1 MADNVRELDQ
11 IQIELDR
18 LHERSQ
24 SNKANMT
31 AHEAVCE
38 ERYNNIMSMMNEIRG
53 ELKSMHYKIEGVSEL
68 ATKGKTS
75 LKTLLWVGGA
85 IASVTAFMVMIIN
98 MFPK

>member
-11 IQIELDR
+11 IQGELDR

-38 ERYNNIMSMMNEIRG
+38 ERYNNIMQTMNEIRG
-53 ELKSMHYKIEGVSEL
+53 ELKAMHYKVNGVSEL
-68 ATKGKTS
+68 ATKGRPS

-85 IASVTAFMVMIIN
+85 IASVPAFIVMIIN

>member
-1 MADNVRELDQ
+1 MAENVRELDQ
-11 IQIELDR
+11 IQVELDR

-24 SNKANMT
+24 SNKANMS

-38 ERYNNIMSMMNEIRG
+38 ERYNNIMQTMNEIRG
-53 ELKSMHYKIEGVSEL
+53 ELKSMHLKVNGVSEL
-68 ATKGKTS
+68 ATKGRTS

-85 IASVTAFMVMIIN
+85 IASVTAFIVMIIN

>member
-11 IQIELDR
+11 IQGELDR

-31 AHEAVCE
+31 AHEALCE

-53 ELKSMHYKIEGVSEL
+53 ELKAMHYKVNGGSEL
-68 ATKGKTS
+68 ATKGRTS

-85 IASVTAFMVMIIN
+85 IASVTAFIVMIVN
-98 MFPK
+98 VFPK

>member
-11 IQIELDR
+11 IQGELDR

-53 ELKSMHYKIEGVSEL
+53 ELKAMHYKVNGVSEL
-68 ATKGKTS
+68 ATKGRTS
-75 LKTLLWVGGA
+75 LKPLLWGGGA
-85 IASVTAFMVMIIN
+85 IASVTAFIVMIVN
-98 MFPK
+98 GFPK

>member
-11 IQIELDR
+11 IQTELDR

-24 SNKANMT
+24 SNRANMT

-38 ERYNNIMSMMNEIRG
+38 ERYNNIMSMINEIRG
-53 ELKSMHYKIEGVSEL
+53 ELKTVHYKLEGVSEL
-68 ATKGKTS
+68 ANKGRTS

-85 IASVTAFMVMIIN
+85 IASVTAFAMMIIN

>member
-1 MADNVRELDQ
+1 MAHNVRELDQ
-11 IQIELDR
+11 IQGELDR

-38 ERYNNIMSMMNEIRG
+38 ERYNNIMQTMNEIRG
-53 ELKSMHYKIEGVSEL
+53 ELKAMHYKVNGVSEL
-68 ATKGKTS
+68 ATKGRTS

-85 IASVTAFMVMIIN
+85 IASVTAFIVMIIN

>member
-1 MADNVRELDQ
+1 MPDNVRELDQ
-11 IQIELDR
+11 IQGELDR

-53 ELKSMHYKIEGVSEL
+53 ELKAMHYKVNGVSEL
-68 ATKGKTS
+68 ATKGRTS

-85 IASVTAFMVMIIN
+85 IASVTAFIVMIVN
-98 MFPK
+98 VFPK

>member
-11 IQIELDR
+11 IQGELDR

-24 SNKANMT
+24 SNRANMT

-53 ELKSMHYKIEGVSEL
+53 ELKAMHYKVNGVSEL
-68 ATKGKTS
+68 ATKGRTS

-85 IASVTAFMVMIIN
+85 IASVTAFIVMIIN